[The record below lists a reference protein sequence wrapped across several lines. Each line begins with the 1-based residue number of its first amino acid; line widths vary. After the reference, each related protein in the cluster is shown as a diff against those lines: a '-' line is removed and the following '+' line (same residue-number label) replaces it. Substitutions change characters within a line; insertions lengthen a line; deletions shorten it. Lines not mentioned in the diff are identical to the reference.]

1 MLQTMFGWSIFPEA
15 ISANFL
21 IRLAAACILGGA
33 IGLERDIHGRAA
45 GLRTNMLVSLGSAL
59 FVLVSEAVALAF
71 IARAGGGDNGIRV
84 DPGRIAAQIITGIGF
99 LGAGAIIKEGI
110 NVRGLTT
117 AACLW
122 VSAGIGMACGAGLFE
137 LAIVVTLIGLF
148 TLVVVNR
155 LEKLYAKD
163 SYRTLEIVVSNE
175 TNLSTVI
182 DTVKRTHLKIL
193 YLDYE
198 RDYARN
204 QMIVLFSIRLFH
216 RGVPDKLSHQIIAD
230 LEASE
235 MPVQRIKWWH

>member
-1 MLQTMFGWSIFPEA
+1 MLQVMVDWRIFPAA
-15 ISANFL
+15 ISGNFL
-21 IRLAAACILGGA
+21 IRLAAACLLGGA
-33 IGLERDIHGRAA
+33 IGLERDMHGRAA

-59 FVLVSEAVALAF
+59 FMLVSQAIALAYTTH
-71 IARAGGGDNGIRV
+71 AGGDSGLRI

-148 TLVVVNR
+148 TLIVLNR
-155 LEKLYAKD
+155 LERLYPKD
-163 SYRTLEIVVSNE
+163 SYRTLELAVPNQ
-175 TNLSTVI
+175 TNLSAVI

-198 RDYARN
+198 RDYAKN

-216 RGVPDKLSHQIIAD
+216 RGVADKLSHQIIRD
-230 LEASE
+230 LESSGLSI
-235 MPVQRIKWWH
+235 QRIKWWH